1 MSKLW
6 ILLSVTIIILA
17 TESNGFTVNS
27 KRQLLKYGERGG
39 GFPRF
44 VHPRIRSE
52 VARFRQSQEN
62 QLRKLIRNAL
72 EIKEDEASLFE
83 EERKGLRD
91 YMIIRKFW

>member
-1 MSKLW
+1 M
-6 ILLSVTIIILA
+6 TMIILV
-17 TESNGFTVNS
+17 TESNGLTVHS
-27 KRQLLKYGERGG
+27 KQQHGDYV

-44 VHPRIRSE
+44 VHPRVRSE

-62 QLRKLIRNAL
+62 RLRKLIRNAL